1 MRNYFIILLP
11 VDENA
16 FALWARINDDTL
28 TESGEISL
36 SDLSDISDQAL
47 PIRLIIPGQNVQ
59 TFTYDLPK
67 MSRREKEKAVLFS
80 IEDSLSTSLEGLHV
94 AFKDTETEDGLL
106 KTASVIEAA
115 FMENIQNWAHEQAV
129 DLISVHADYQAL
141 LSLDVTALTLS
152 DRIIQPGF
160 LGRTFDPDWYEGEA
174 TELDRSKLF
183 EAIKN
188 NSAHATNLM
197 QGAFAPGSQFGA
209 IRKPLLHLSGFIA
222 ALAIAALFLGVME
235 TRSISAQAHIVKQQT
250 AELYT
255 SQTGQ
260 TAPSDPARAI
270 RVASRNGAV
279 APTQFLALNS
289 IAFQALS
296 TFDDVTIDR
305 LSYQNNRDEIQLR
318 LIYPSFE
325 RADAVKQ
332 AMEQAG
338 GDFTPGGVREQNG
351 RFVGEAVL
359 KMQAGGG

>member
-67 MSRREKEKAVLFS
+67 MSRRE
-80 IEDSLSTSLEGLHV
+80 
-94 AFKDTETEDGLL
+94 ETEDGLL

-188 NSAHATNLM
+188 N
-197 QGAFAPGSQFGA
+197 
-209 IRKPLLHLSGFIA
+209 
-222 ALAIAALFLGVME
+222 
-235 TRSISAQAHIVKQQT
+235 
-250 AELYT
+250 
-255 SQTGQ
+255 
-260 TAPSDPARAI
+260 AI